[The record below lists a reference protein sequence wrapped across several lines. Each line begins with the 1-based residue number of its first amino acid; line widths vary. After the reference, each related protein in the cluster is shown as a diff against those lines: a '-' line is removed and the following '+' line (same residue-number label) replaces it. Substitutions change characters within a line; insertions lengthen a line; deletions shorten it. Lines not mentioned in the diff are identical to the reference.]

1 MPLTPAQVAQA
12 VALINQGLTQR
23 EVAIV
28 LNVPRSSMQYALKRY
43 QETGRYTRR
52 PGSGGVRCTSAR
64 DDRFIVLEI
73 LRNRFLTAVE
83 IRQRLQIARGVNVSE
98 RTIRRRMEEVNLK
111 ARRPA
116 RGPELLRQHRVARL
130 QFARDH
136 ANWTHEQ
143 WARVLFT
150 DECRIALRA
159 PDGRERVWRRRG
171 ERFLPSTTKQT
182 VSFHGGSI
190 MVWGGISSDAR
201 TELVVIDNRLTA
213 MRYIEE
219 IIQEHV
225 VPYMG
230 YIGYDQFLLMHDNA
244 RPHVAHCVN
253 EYLQNVGI
261 HKLQWPARSPDLN
274 PIEHIWDMLKRS
286 IKSPPNPPQTI
297 NELRNAAV
305 AAWEN
310 LSQTNVR
317 NIIQSM
323 PDRMQAV
330 IRARG
335 GNTRY

>member
-1 MPLTPAQVAQA
+1 
-12 VALINQGLTQR
+12 
-23 EVAIV
+23 
-28 LNVPRSSMQYALKRY
+28 MQYALKRY

-52 PGSGGVRCTSAR
+52 PGSGGVRCTSAQ

-98 RTIRRRMEEVNLK
+98 RTIRRRMEEVNLR

-159 PDGRERVWRRRG
+159 PDGRERVWRRTG
-171 ERFLPSTTKQT
+171 ERFLPITTTQT

-201 TELVVIDNRLTA
+201 TELVVVDHRLTA
-213 MRYIEE
+213 TRYMEE

-230 YIGYDQFLLMHDNA
+230 YIGYDQILLMHDNA

-253 EYLQNVGI
+253 EYLLNVGVK
-261 HKLQWPARSPDLN
+261 KLQWPARSPDLN
-274 PIEHIWDMLKRS
+274 PIEHVWDMLKRR
-286 IKSPPNPPQTI
+286 IKSSPNPPQTI
-297 NELRNAAV
+297 NELRNAATT
-305 AAWEN
+305 AWEN
-310 LSQTNVR
+310 ISQIDVK

-335 GNTRY
+335 ENTRY

>member
-23 EVAIV
+23 EAAAA
-28 LNVPRSSMQYALKRY
+28 LDVPRSSMQYALKRY
-43 QETGRYTRR
+43 QETGHYTRR
-52 PGSGGVRCTSAR
+52 PGSGGQRCTSAR

-73 LRNRFLTAVE
+73 LRNRYLTAVE
-83 IRQRLQIARGVNVSE
+83 IRQRLQISRGVNVSE
-98 RTIRRRMEEVNLK
+98 RTVRRRMEEVNLK

-130 QFARDH
+130 QFAQEH

-143 WARVLFT
+143 WTTVLFT

-171 ERFLPSTTKQT
+171 ERFLPITTTQT
-182 VSFHGGSI
+182 VSFDGGSI

-201 TELVVIDNRLTA
+201 TELVIVDNRLTA
-213 MRYIEE
+213 VRYIEE
-219 IIQEHV
+219 ILQEHV
-225 VPYMG
+225 VPYSG
-230 YIGYDQFLLMHDNA
+230 FIGHDQFILMHDNA
-244 RPHVAHCVN
+244 RPHVANCVE
-253 EYLQNVGI
+253 EYLEEVGI
-261 HKLQWPARSPDLN
+261 QKLQWPARSPDLN
-274 PIEHIWDMLKRS
+274 PIEHIWDMLKRK
-286 IKSPPNPPQTI
+286 IKSASNAPQTL
-297 NELRNAAV
+297 NELRSAAV
-305 AAWEN
+305 AAWN
-310 LSQTNVR
+310 SIPQVDVR

>member
-23 EVAIV
+23 EVATV
-28 LNVPRSSMQYALKRY
+28 LNVPRSSMQNALKRY

-52 PGSGGVRCTSAR
+52 PDSGGVRCTSAR
-64 DDRFIVLEI
+64 VDRFI
-73 LRNRFLTAVE
+73 
-83 IRQRLQIARGVNVSE
+83 RLQIARGVNVSE
-98 RTIRRRMEEVNLK
+98 RTIRRRMEEVNLR

-116 RGPELLRQHRVARL
+116 RGTELLRQHRVARL

-159 PDGRERVWRRRG
+159 PDGRERVWRRTG
-171 ERFLPSTTKQT
+171 ERFLPITTTQT

-190 MVWGGISSDAR
+190 MAWGGISSDAR
-201 TELVVIDNRLTA
+201 TELVVVDNRLIAT
-213 MRYIEE
+213 RYIEE

-253 EYLQNVGI
+253 EYLQNVGVQ
-261 HKLQWPARSPDLN
+261 KLQWPDRSPDLN
-274 PIEHIWDMLKRS
+274 PIEHVWDMLKRR
-286 IKSPPNPPQTI
+286 IKSSPNPPQTI
-297 NELRNAAV
+297 NELRNAATT
-305 AAWEN
+305 AWEN
-310 LSQTNVR
+310 ISQIDVR